1 MNYFCKLVKI
11 KPMKKINLI
20 MLAALSFL
28 MLSCD
33 KEDSADVNQDK
44 IYAVYELFYNKNTD
58 KTTAICR
65 LRFGGPTGTLLEAT
79 GNAGVT
85 FNGDVMPYSILY
97 SGHAKEYA
105 GLISSGTFVYTN
117 VDGVARTNSAPSMDL
132 ISFPSSFTSITKSS
146 ANTLTWVGNALGAN
160 ERAEFFIGTPE
171 WGQDALFFA
180 TGQGSTNIVLG
191 VNQLANVSEG
201 NATCILDRVNEVVA
215 TQVTEEGGVSR
226 SRYRALNQD
235 ITVLP

>member
-1 MNYFCKLVKI
+1 
-11 KPMKKINLI
+11 MKKINLI
-20 MLAALSFL
+20 LLAVVSFF

-33 KEDSADVNQDK
+33 KEDSADVNQDT

-79 GNAGVT
+79 GNASVT
-85 FNGDVMPYSILY
+85 FNGDAMPYSVFY

-105 GLISSGTFVYTN
+105 GLLSTGTFVYTN
-117 VDGVARTNSAPSMDL
+117 VDGDVFTNSAPSMDV

-146 ANTLTWVGNALGAN
+146 ANTLTWVGNALAAN
-160 ERAEFFIGTPE
+160 ERAEFFIGTPV
-171 WGQDALFFA
+171 WGQNALFFA
-180 TGQGSTNIVLG
+180 AGQGSTNIVLG
-191 VNQLANVSEG
+191 TNQLANVAEG
-201 NATCILDRVNEVVA
+201 NATCILDRVNEVA
-215 TQVTEEGGVSR
+215 AAQVTSEGGVSR